1 MHTEINRFNTCL
13 ICIAMQVSRGKL
25 NIGYVRLLRDY
36 IIQQKKGYPGDED
49 QGGMSSW
56 YILSSLGIYAVCPG
70 TDEYVIGSPL
80 FKKATITMENGNKFV
95 IEAPENSKE
104 NLYIQSATLN
114 GRLLDK
120 NYIHYDDIAEGGVL
134 KFEMGSQPNK
144 ERCTSKY
151 AAPFSLS
158 KE

>member
-1 MHTEINRFNTCL
+1 M
-13 ICIAMQVSRGKL
+13 
-25 NIGYVRLLRDY
+25 
-36 IIQQKKGYPGDED
+36 
-49 QGGMSSW
+49 
-56 YILSSLGIYAVCPG
+56 
-70 TDEYVIGSPL
+70 
-80 FKKATITMENGNKFV
+80 

-120 NYIHYDDIAEGGVL
+120 NFIRYNDISDGGVL

-144 ERCTSKY
+144 ERCTTKY

-158 KE
+158 KKTSNEERSSLTGNTIKNIKNEA

>member
-1 MHTEINRFNTCL
+1 MTVAKSLPHLLQKVRKLL
-13 ICIAMQVSRGKL
+13 IPKLFLSYSCI
-25 NIGYVRLLRDY
+25 
-36 IIQQKKGYPGDED
+36 
-49 QGGMSSW
+49 
-56 YILSSLGIYAVCPG
+56 
-70 TDEYVIGSPL
+70 
-80 FKKATITMENGNKFV
+80 
-95 IEAPENSKE
+95 
-104 NLYIQSATLN
+104 
-114 GRLLDK
+114 LDK

>member
-1 MHTEINRFNTCL
+1 MELNKLISEFNEKT
-13 ICIAMQVSRGKL
+13 
-25 NIGYVRLLRDY
+25 D
-36 IIQQKKGYPGDED
+36 
-49 QGGMSSW
+49 
-56 YILSSLGIYAVCPG
+56 IY
-70 TDEYVIGSPL
+70 
-80 FKKATITMENGNKFV
+80 
-95 IEAPENSKE
+95 SKE

>member
-1 MHTEINRFNTCL
+1 
-13 ICIAMQVSRGKL
+13 
-25 NIGYVRLLRDY
+25 
-36 IIQQKKGYPGDED
+36 
-49 QGGMSSW
+49 MSSW

-80 FKKATITMENGNKFV
+80 FKKATITLENGNKFV

-120 NYIHYDDIAEGGVL
+120 NFIRYNDISDGGVL

-144 ERCTSKY
+144 ERCTTKY

-158 KE
+158 KKDK

>member
-1 MHTEINRFNTCL
+1 MPASH
-13 ICIAMQVSRGKL
+13 GKHS
-25 NIGYVRLLRDY
+25 IGYARSFERLYNSTER
-36 IIQQKKGYPGDED
+36 GYPGDED

-95 IEAPENSKE
+95 IEADNNSKE

-114 GRLLDK
+114 GRVLNK
-120 NYIHYDDIAEGGVL
+120 NFIRYDDIADGGIIRL
-134 KFEMGSQPNK
+134 KWEVNRIKNDVRRSMLLLSHCRKNK
-144 ERCTSKY
+144 KLKRYKKNTV
-151 AAPFSLS
+151 
-158 KE
+158 

>member
-1 MHTEINRFNTCL
+1 
-13 ICIAMQVSRGKL
+13 
-25 NIGYVRLLRDY
+25 
-36 IIQQKKGYPGDED
+36 
-49 QGGMSSW
+49 
-56 YILSSLGIYAVCPG
+56 LSSLGIYAVCPG

-95 IEAPENSKE
+95 IEADNNSKE

-114 GRLLDK
+114 GRVLDK
-120 NYIHYDDIAEGGVL
+120 NFIRYDDIADGGIIR
-134 KFEMGSQPNK
+134 FEMGSQPNK

>member
-13 ICIAMQVSRGKL
+13 ICILSSAGQPWKTQ
-25 NIGYVRLLRDY
+25 YWVRQIVERLYNSTEKVIR
-36 IIQQKKGYPGDED
+36 DED

-56 YILSSLGIYAVCPG
+56 YILSSLLYAVCPG
-70 TDEYVIGSPL
+70 TDEYVIGNPL

-95 IEAPENSKE
+95 IEAPENSKKIYTY
-104 NLYIQSATLN
+104 NQLLN

>member
-1 MHTEINRFNTCL
+1 MVYSEL
-13 ICIAMQVSRGKL
+13 
-25 NIGYVRLLRDY
+25 IGYICCL
-36 IIQQKKGYPGDED
+36 
-49 QGGMSSW
+49 
-56 YILSSLGIYAVCPG
+56 PG

-104 NLYIQSATLN
+104 KFVYTISYFEWQT
-114 GRLLDK
+114 LDK

-144 ERCTSKY
+144 ERCTTKY
-151 AAPFSLS
+151 AAPFFV
-158 KE
+158 